1 MRYSK
6 LTLTDCKITG
16 MRFLKTI
23 VRQIG
28 ALFGL
33 PIICTLWL
41 LRKRFRVRVMENHH
55 QLFGHLS
62 LEPEKYLSARDAK
75 MELYEVDFVGE
86 KDWKN
91 IKDRDHVTLESTT
104 LDLWTFGRQKDQ
116 SNTQLVKLWKR
127 QLNWAPSFLVGIL
140 LRANK
145 LTGKK
150 VISEYRFSTLVSVD
164 QYLDKSDTHL
174 SFTERELREGWRE
187 FESLGLSRDIPF
199 VCLIARNQ
207 PKSDHALRNRVIGD
221 FECAVSELAVRGI
234 AVVRMGSHMDEPLL
248 VEHPL
253 VCDYANSGKRNELL
267 DLFLL
272 AHCKFAISTLSGPDA
287 TCLAFRR
294 NVLYI
299 DIANYAL
306 CFSGTKLTTW
316 TPAIIVDTKTSERLS
331 LRQSFDSGAGWFWR
345 DSLFEERGYE
355 VLRSTPMEIK
365 SYLIDMLQWVDNEK
379 ELALHDPQSQYRS
392 TMTEAMGE
400 LGAKWH
406 GEIRSRMS
414 EPFLTKNADWF
425 LA

>member
-1 MRYSK
+1 MP
-6 LTLTDCKITG
+6 
-16 MRFLKTI
+16 FLKTI
-23 VRQIG
+23 VRQVG
-28 ALFGL
+28 ALFGV
-33 PIICTLWL
+33 PIIWILWL

-55 QLFGHLS
+55 RLFGHLS

-91 IKDRDHVTLESTT
+91 IKEGDHVTLESTT

-127 QLNWAPSFLVGIL
+127 QLNWAPGFLVGIL

-150 VISEYRFSTLVSVD
+150 VISKYRFSTLVSVD
-164 QYLDKSDTHL
+164 QYLDRSDKHL
-174 SFTERELREGWRE
+174 SFTDRELREGWRE
-187 FESLGLSRDIPF
+187 FESLGLSRDIPY
-199 VCLIARNQ
+199 VCLVVRNQ
-207 PKSDHALRNRVIGD
+207 PKSDHALRNRAIGD
-221 FECAVSELAVRGI
+221 FECAVSELAARGI
-234 AVVRMGSHMDEPLL
+234 AVVSMGSHNAAPLL

-299 DIANYAL
+299 DIANYSL

-316 TPAIIVDTKTSERLS
+316 TPAIIVDTKTSEKLS
-331 LRQSFDSGAGWFWR
+331 LRQSFASGAGWFWR
-345 DSLFEERGYE
+345 DSQFEEREYE
-355 VLRSTPMEIK
+355 ILRSTPMEIK
-365 SYLIDMLQWVDNEK
+365 SCLIDMLQWVDNEK
-379 ELALHDPQSQYRS
+379 DHVLRDPQSQYRS
-392 TMTEAMGE
+392 MMAEAMGE

-414 EPFLTKNADWF
+414 EPFLTKNAEWF